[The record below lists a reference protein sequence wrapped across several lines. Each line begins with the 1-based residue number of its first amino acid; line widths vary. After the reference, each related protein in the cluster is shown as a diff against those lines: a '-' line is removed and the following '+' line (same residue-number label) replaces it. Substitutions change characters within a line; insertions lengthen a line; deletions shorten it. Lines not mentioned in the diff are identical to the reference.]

1 MRPAFYDDLQYKQKQ
16 SEIIHKYWQ
25 NGIYN
30 KLVKPLEIRYCKNIS
45 CNSPFKIKPYG
56 KKIYCSS
63 RCAAIINN
71 INRFRKIVFC
81 RTCNKQLN
89 RSNRVYC
96 SVKCQ
101 MIYQHKIL
109 IEDWQKK
116 SIDGNPILN
125 TKNISRHLKRFL
137 LEKYGEKCLAC
148 GWDNINPLTNKVP
161 LEIDHIDGN
170 SSNNKEGNLRLLCPN
185 CHSLTPHFR
194 NLNKGNGRAWRQK
207 QSKII

>member
-1 MRPAFYDDLQYKQKQ
+1 
-16 SEIIHKYWQ
+16 
-25 NGIYN
+25 
-30 KLVKPLEIRYCKNIS
+30 
-45 CNSPFKIKPYG
+45 
-56 KKIYCSS
+56 
-63 RCAAIINN
+63 
-71 INRFRKIVFC
+71 
-81 RTCNKQLN
+81 
-89 RSNRVYC
+89 
-96 SVKCQ
+96 